1 MMLTKKQFDILAWL
15 AEQDHLTAADCPTF
29 TAAELEALDAAG
41 YTASGAITGAGLAAL
56 EPYRVRRAIF
66 MAAGFGSRMLPI
78 TINTPKPLVRVRGK
92 RMIDTALDAVLAAGI
107 EEIYVIRGYL
117 AEQFDQLL
125 YKYPMIHFIE
135 NPLYD
140 QSNNIGS
147 LYCAGDLLRGAY
159 LMEAD
164 LMVSNP
170 SVVRRY
176 QYQSNYLGIPVKETT
191 DWSARTKDGIIET
204 IAPGYATDC
213 HLVIGISYWS
223 EEDGARYARHIREV
237 FEAPGGKQCFMSQ
250 VVYVHHPGEYRI
262 AIRECSAE
270 DIVEIDSFAE
280 LKEIDPVYDV

>member
-1 MMLTKKQFDILAWL
+1 MLTKIQFDILAYL
-15 AEQDHLTAADCPTF
+15 AEQHRLTAADCPAY
-29 TAAELEALDAAG
+29 TADDMAALDALG
-41 YTASGAITGAGLAAL
+41 YTSAGVITAAGLEAL

-66 MAAGFGSRMLPI
+66 MAAGFGSRMVPI

-125 YKYPMIHFIE
+125 YKYPMIRFIE

-147 LYCAGDLLRGAY
+147 LYCAGDLLGGSY

-170 SVVRRY
+170 AVVRRY
-176 QYQSNYLGIPVKETT
+176 QYRSNYLGIPVKETT
-191 DWSARTKDGIIET
+191 DWSARTKDGIIQT

-213 HLVIGISYWS
+213 HLVIGISYWTP
-223 EEDGARYARHIREV
+223 EDGTRYARHIREV
-237 FEAPGGKQCFMSQ
+237 FEAPGGKQCYMSQ
-250 VVYVHHPGEYRI
+250 VVFVHHPGEYTI
-262 AIRECSAE
+262 AIRECSAD

-280 LKEIDPVYDV
+280 LKQIDPVYDV